1 MADSPKEAE
10 AAQALFCGIA
20 DYLGLQKTKEEF
32 NLSKNPNYLTFKR
45 GHQKLIESTFKEQTR
60 VKLPTVSLEKIEELL
75 NNDNDWYKSSIN
87 IAKKLMEEITDISK
101 NFSRIRGVGWEDIYY
116 IRGAKADKN
125 RSANA
130 MENISFLFDVAN
142 KNTNNYFGDINKWSP
157 ADIYLVSKYGDEVID
172 DELVFATDN
181 DFKDSYTFLE
191 LNELISHLI
200 ESGDLLPLSLKKAA
214 NSVKIVKY
222 NFDRKKEEEELAGI
236 EYYGVSD
243 WSKKYTRQ
251 NPITRD
257 IKIYFSKD
265 KKEKLKIRHDPYSA
279 NYGVNNA
286 VKCEIEVTGAGGRGG
301 SVVGIPLISQLF
313 GRVDKKFEN
322 ELKLAFAEGIRKYG
336 EEIKKLNK
344 KFGLPGGTLKKE
356 AKEAYDA
363 ERSTLSGLYVSNAI
377 MPVIYKWF
385 KDNERNEK
393 DKVLNVRVI
402 QRLLEYTSS
411 RTEKSAKFVIAK

>member
-20 DYLGLQKTKEEF
+20 DYLGLQKTREEF
-32 NLSKNPNYLTFKR
+32 NFKKNPNYITFKR
-45 GHQKLIESTFKEQTR
+45 NHEKLIETTFRDETKI
-60 VKLPTVSLEKIEELL
+60 KLPSVSLDKIEELL
-75 NNDNDWYKSSIN
+75 NSDNDWYKSSIN
-87 IAKKLMEEITDISK
+87 IAKTLLEEISDISSK
-101 NFSRIRGVGWEDIYY
+101 FSRIRGVGWEDIYY
-116 IRGAKADKN
+116 VRGAKADKT

-142 KNTNNYFGDINKWSP
+142 KNSSNYFGDINKWSP
-157 ADIYLVSKYGDEVID
+157 ADIYLVSKHGDEVID
-172 DELVFATDN
+172 DELIYATDS
-181 DFKDSYTFLE
+181 DFKNSYTFLE
-191 LNELISHLI
+191 LNEMISELI

-214 NSVKIVKY
+214 NSAHIVRY
-222 NFDRKKEEEELAGI
+222 NFDRSKEEEYFAQL

-243 WSKKYTRQ
+243 WSELYTRKK
-251 NPITRD
+251 PITRD

-286 VKCEIEVTGAGGRGG
+286 VKCEIEVSGAGGRGG
-301 SVVGIPLISQLF
+301 SVVGIPLISQIF

-322 ELKLAFAEGIRKYG
+322 NLKLAFTKGIKEYG
-336 EEIKKLNK
+336 DELKKLNK
-344 KFGLPGGTLKKE
+344 KFGVPGSSLNRE
-356 AKEAYDA
+356 AKDAYDA

-385 KDNERNEK
+385 KDNERNK
-393 DKVLNVRVI
+393 NDKVLNVRVI
-402 QRLLEYTSS
+402 QKLLEYTSS
-411 RTEKSAKFVIAK
+411 RTEKSSKFVIAK

>member
-20 DYLGLQKTKEEF
+20 DYLGFQKTKEEF
-32 NLSKNPNYLTFKR
+32 NFSKNPNYLTFKR
-45 GHQKLIESTFKEQTR
+45 NNGKLIESIFKDETR
-60 VKLPTVSLEKIEELL
+60 IKLPTVSLEKIEELL
-75 NNDNDWYKSSIN
+75 NHDNDWYKSSVN
-87 IAKKLMEEITDISK
+87 IAKKLMEEITDISR

-142 KNTNNYFGDINKWSP
+142 KNSNNYFGDINKWSP
-157 ADIYLVSKYGDEVID
+157 ADIYLVSKHGDEVID
-172 DELVFATDN
+172 DELVFATDS

-191 LNELISHLI
+191 LNEMISHLI

-214 NSVKIVKY
+214 NSVHIVKY

-322 ELKLAFAEGIRKYG
+322 ELKMAFAEGIRKYG